1 MLKLREKVDE
11 VTFVVTDIDKMSL
24 EDTDNEELMIWKT
37 IEDAIKKRLRSG
49 GKAEEEET
57 IRIGEKL
64 WKIEEDSDAED
75 KDFKWDEKRE
85 EKTKIVGSNA
95 KTGMRI

>member
-24 EDTDNEELMIWKT
+24 EDKDNEELLIRKI
-37 IEDAIKKRLRSG
+37 IEDVINKRLRSE

-57 IRIGEKL
+57 VRIGEK
-64 WKIEEDSDAED
+64 ISV
-75 KDFKWDEKRE
+75 DF
-85 EKTKIVGSNA
+85 I
-95 KTGMRI
+95 